1 MANNYTNMFR
11 SVNKMTDGILFW
23 IFLSLVASTAAQA
36 QIGPGGVGNP
46 DGSGGQPKNVIWLD
60 ASTLTGL
67 SDGDNVPSWI
77 DRSGNAFVFSASSP
91 GTNSDNTD
99 PNLPSF
105 VLSEPTLNNLPVVR
119 FDGGNSER
127 LVLNAFTAMPTN
139 EITTIIVTRE
149 SETGTGIESAG
160 SALVSYAVAG
170 SSNEYLILNRS
181 NGVLKTFVNG
191 NEKGSGDLT
200 GGFKIFSSR
209 WRRSSRQ
216 LVHRL
221 NGNIESTAT
230 NSSNS
235 SMTAGGTLALGG
247 EQDAVDG
254 DYAIDQDLDGDIA
267 EIILFNGYI
276 NDAQAVII
284 ENYLSA
290 KYGVAISSLDA
301 YTSVTYIYDVSG
313 IGKTGADA
321 HATAG
326 SVGLYLQAASTPSL
340 NDGDFVMMGHGN
352 GGREVSASDLSGTS
366 PTVTDRWE
374 RDWYVEKTSATT
386 VGSNIYLEFDFPEGV
401 VNGGL
406 PQDISGYKLL
416 YRSGSSGNY
425 SVAATTNVSK
435 VGGDRIR
442 FELTE
447 GQLTNG
453 YYTIGTSDNANSPIV
468 GAPAKTWYSYQ
479 DGNWDDFNT
488 WTLDGAALPSFEN
501 PTSQVP
507 APEDNVI
514 ITSGNTVSVTTDGKV
529 VRNIEITGDLD
540 VTTSVNHQLG
550 TITGNGFLL
559 MQGSS
564 AGVDNFPDGDASG
577 FADATNGG
585 TVKIYG
591 NGLTL
596 NQTRTFNNLQIALS
610 GSANEVVLLKNYTLN
625 GNFTIER
632 GTFRINDGTQT
643 TNLTATVRGNTIIDN
658 AGLIR
663 VSSSNARHQLNLYGN
678 LTNNGDIAFTN
689 RTVPNYGSESGNGI
703 VDVNFLSSTKNQ
715 NVECNG
721 PSRFYRIKIDKG
733 VNETYVLSLEAN
745 NSDNFKLLGAA
756 RDNHPQSAQLS
767 DNRNA
772 LGLVRGTV
780 RIGNNINIPVLNDR
794 NNYNVSE
801 AAQLWVDGGTASKTD
816 GEAIVL
822 YGKARVSAGTLNAL
836 VRSGFTLR
844 DNGTV
849 TVEGGELNAN
859 QIRTSVVGVS
869 SLGGYVQ
876 SGGITNVLGTSI
888 NGDYY
893 VFNLTYPGN
902 VFTMSGGELNIK
914 QANGKG
920 GVFIN
925 SAPENINVTE
935 GIVNL
940 ELGSNNDMVVTSR
953 APFYNINVRNPNGYN
968 KAVILN
974 GGTDV
979 SSTDEN
985 LAAQPLVVL
994 NNLTL
999 EENARLTT
1007 NNQNVTIGRNFT
1019 IGNGALYDF
1028 GTNTTIFNS
1037 DKNGTLFI
1045 GDITGVTN
1053 SNYTDP
1059 EGEDAYARW
1068 EQPFYN
1074 FTVNKPGA
1082 TLTLATSSTY
1092 TTTDAVFHDG
1102 SGRKNIRG
1110 WRNNLMK
1117 VANNLI
1123 LEKGTID
1130 LDLFSVRLYGDVTNR
1145 GVFGVDFD
1153 PLNAQVKLRRESTPT
1168 NRTITTAKGAEF
1180 GNLRFNSDQA
1190 TISITSDLYIKRF
1203 EYKHGRFNIG
1213 TYNLRID
1220 QLDIGLENNAQFDFD
1235 GDGDTNDGG
1244 ERSVFSPADM
1254 FVTAGN
1260 ASDGGVSMLINGDGT
1275 YRFPF
1280 GIGTGATELLAN
1292 GAKYTPATVTVAN
1305 FSDDGYLTINPVDK
1319 TLLTTDPTGGEV
1331 LSYYWRVNHSN
1342 FSTLPAV
1349 NYNFVYDQDDVDGA
1363 NATVEGSFVPG
1374 SVADA
1379 NPFTR
1384 SYEDDNVPEQ
1394 ETIDAASNTIVFNG
1408 PTDNGLAL
1416 TSANYTAG
1424 RHSRFIGAPR
1434 IFYSR
1439 MSSVDD
1445 PTKNNDGDTW
1455 NASNRDI
1462 WTFNETGPTPRIA
1475 ASDLPITSGD
1485 IVTIRNGHVIYL
1497 NSSKAEAAEL
1507 ILDAT
1512 NGSSGLVFEDASTSG
1527 NIQDISYTS
1536 EFGRVVATTTG
1547 VTTHT
1552 PFIQF
1557 YVDQVWTKAR
1567 IDNNSFV
1574 LPQSDYG
1581 DFLDFTNSDGGLA
1594 DVIFTY
1600 DESGQ
1605 NGNPAYLPD
1614 GITEFPNM
1622 RFGLEAP
1629 KGSPNANYTIVL
1641 PEADINVR
1649 GELSLEDGV
1658 VVHINSGS
1666 TGDVTADVIQFLE
1679 PSQLQFPGNSAVPRT
1694 VTVDSLLEFVT
1705 NSDNQRFDIFQPNTG
1720 TLTHTLQ
1727 INGDIAMNRGRF
1739 DLHGGDPA
1747 THTNVTLRFGGDK
1760 SNTFDRVA
1768 GPLPD
1773 LYRLEVDKAHAD
1785 SSISV
1790 NTNFNLNGSTNTS
1803 PKALGLHEGTLILND
1818 GNIDVNLSTGGGNF
1832 SIPSTATLD
1841 VRDGQVRV
1849 SGDDTGILLAGTLR
1863 ISGANAKVDMND
1875 NVGNGNNYIEYS
1887 VGNPTLEISA
1897 GILTVGAQIRRVLN
1911 DGTGAL
1917 NYVQTGGSVT
1927 IGRQAIA
1934 TPRPASENDR
1944 GMLEVING
1952 GQFVHTGGELKIV
1965 RSNNSPSV
1973 ATLFLDPGTFD
1984 VTGSEIIL
1992 GDGNSPTNDLY
2003 RINSSIPLHQLTI
2016 NNASSKNPRAELF
2029 VRPLTV
2035 NDRLTITSGATLD
2048 AGSGSLTLTL
2058 NGELVNDGLYVPNG
2072 NLTVLGSSGAQQITG
2087 STATEFY
2094 DLDKTGSGTTTLQQP
2109 ILVTRHLRM
2118 LNGTMAD
2125 NGNTIEVRGNVTHD
2139 AIHTSAGGE
2148 GIVFAGTAQQQLTR
2162 SLAGAS
2168 VFGVLS
2174 VRNANGII
2182 IPESNGFD
2190 FQVSDRLRLEQ
2201 GVFNIGSSSLTL
2213 LENAPIEAVNAFG
2226 INNMVRTNSSFADSG
2241 LKKVFLPNT
2250 STNFT
2255 FPVGED
2261 VYSPATVDFT
2271 SVGGSVGASGGS
2283 IAIVPNRRFH
2293 PVVDNGSEATLPS
2306 DPDNIL
2312 QYYWAVRTE
2321 NLSNFTGDIV
2331 FNYDQSD
2338 VALGTDT
2345 GGDPYTESEY
2355 VSARI
2360 LTLGGNTSVDKF
2372 TPTSVDEANNLITFG
2387 FSGQGNDGIYGD
2399 YFAGID
2405 LAIPDDIPVFTST
2418 GVSSAYDDPA
2428 AWTISPSST
2437 PFPAGGP
2444 RGSSIIVIQNAHT
2457 INFNRNRIN
2466 VYKTVIDLG
2475 GTITLGTTTQHD
2487 LGIVSGQGTIS
2498 TQTGTLPAGLYKDF
2512 FTCTGGELAYGGT
2525 GDYSVFKGGISSLR
2539 RVTFA
2544 GSGQR
2549 TFPNQASVNIC
2560 QDVIVDGPSVINP
2573 NGGGIS
2579 NIAVGDDLY
2588 VQTGVFQT
2596 GSSIISV
2603 GNDLLVEGTYSGQNN
2618 HQNTIGGDVRI
2629 SGGSFSVGNGGTIRI
2644 GGDLD
2649 YASGTFN
2656 SGSSSSRIVMQ
2667 GTSPQ
2672 TITGTFTGTADI
2684 NHLEIKNGTGVAMG
2698 SGSSIT
2704 IDNKLT
2710 LTNGILTPGANKLLL
2725 DADAVVGPVKGGS
2738 ATSYVNGTLCK
2749 IIVDG
2754 NEFVFPIGDGTR
2766 WGHTSVKPTTTAAH
2780 EWCAQYYDDK
2790 ATNNASINNLDPS
2803 IAATL
2808 PPHDIKTISNNEYW
2822 RITSDIPTAP
2832 GLAAKVGLRW
2842 DTKSS
2847 VSPDPNDWYTLKVME
2862 WNGSAWDSY
2871 GGTGHESNPTP
2882 AQSKGFFNA
2891 TSNVGFL
2898 EKFVTIGSA
2907 SEANQLPVE
2916 LISFTA
2922 DAQEQ
2927 TVQLVWE
2934 TATEIN
2940 NDYFE
2945 VQRSVDGINFK
2956 KIGEVAGNGNTV
2968 EVIRYEFVDQM
2979 PVSGISYYQLKQ
2991 VDFDGAHEYSDKISA
3006 EWISTG
3012 FVAGFVEV
3020 NLYPNPAPQGQ
3031 AKLKVT
3037 GLRPNSTVTF
3047 KLLDMFGKPFMQQ
3060 VLETDML
3067 SQQGFMI
3074 QPRTRLATGVYVV
3087 SVQQGSE
3094 VHQKTMIV
3102 R

>member
-1 MANNYTNMFR
+1 M
-11 SVNKMTDGILFW
+11 L
-23 IFLSLVASTAAQA
+23 
-36 QIGPGGVGNP
+36 
-46 DGSGGQPKNVIWLD
+46 WLD
-60 ASTLTGL
+60 ATTLIPEVA
-67 SDGDNVPSWI
+67 DGNDVPSWT
-77 DRSGNAFVFSASSP
+77 DRSGNAFTFSASSL
-91 GTNSDNTD
+91 GSNSDNTN
-99 PNLPSF
+99 PKLPSF
-105 VLSEPTLNNLPVVR
+105 VLAEPTLNNLPVVR

-127 LVLNAFTAMPTN
+127 LVLNAFAAMPTD
-139 EITTIIVTRE
+139 EITVIIVTRE
-149 SETGTGIESAG
+149 TGIEGAG
-160 SALVSYAVAG
+160 SAIVSYAVAG

-191 NEKGSGDLT
+191 DEEGSGDLT

-209 WRRSSRQ
+209 WRKSNRQ

-221 NGNIESTAT
+221 NGNIESSVT

-254 DYAIDQDLDGDIA
+254 DYATNQDLEGDIA

-290 KYGVAISSLDA
+290 KYGIAISSLDA
-301 YTSVTYIYDVSG
+301 YTNATYIYDVSG
-313 IGKTGADA
+313 IGKLGANV
-321 HATAG
+321 HATVG
-326 SVGLYLQAASTPSL
+326 STGLYLQAASTPSL
-340 NDGDFVMMGHGN
+340 NNGDFVMMGHGN
-352 GGREVSASDLSGTS
+352 GAREVSASDLSGTS

-374 RDWYVEKTSATT
+374 RDWYVEKTSLTT

-453 YYTIGTSDNANSPIV
+453 YYTIGTSDNANSPII

-507 APEDNVI
+507 ASEDNVI

-529 VRNIEITGDLD
+529 IRNIEITGDLD

-591 NGLTL
+591 NGLAL

-610 GSANEVVLLKNYTLN
+610 GSANEVVLLKNYILN

-643 TNLTATVRGNTIIDN
+643 TNLTATVRGNTTIDN
-658 AGLIR
+658 AGLIQ
-663 VSSSNARHQLNLYGN
+663 VSSSNARHQLNLYGD
-678 LTNNGDIAFTN
+678 LINNGDIAFTN

-703 VDVNFLSSTKNQ
+703 VDVNFLSSTENQ

-733 VNETYVLSLEAN
+733 IDETYVLSLEAN
-745 NSDNFKLLGAA
+745 NSNNFKLLGAA

-801 AAQLWVDGGTASKTD
+801 AAQLWVDGGTVSKTD

-849 TVEGGELNAN
+849 TVDGGELNAN

-940 ELGSNNDMVVTSR
+940 ELGSNNDMIVTSR
-953 APFYNINVRNPNGYN
+953 APFYNVNVRNPNGYN
-968 KAVILN
+968 KAVVLN

-979 SSTDEN
+979 SSTDES

-1019 IGNGALYDF
+1019 ISNDALYDF

-1037 DKNGTLFI
+1037 NKNATLFI

-1053 SNYTDP
+1053 GNYIDP

-1117 VANNLI
+1117 VANNFI

-1190 TISITSDLYIKRF
+1190 TVSITSDLYIKRF
-1203 EYKHGRFNIG
+1203 EYKHGRFNIR

-1220 QLDIGLENNAQFDFD
+1220 QLDIGLENNAQFDFN

-1292 GAKYTPATVTVAN
+1292 GAKYTPATVTVSN
-1305 FSDDGYLTINPVDK
+1305 FSDDGYITINPVDEI
-1319 TLLTTDPTGGEV
+1319 LGTTNINGDDL
-1331 LSYYWRVNHSN
+1331 LSYYWRIRHSDFASLPTVVHQFAYNEEDLDASVNEAS
-1342 FSTLPAV
+1342 FVAGSVLSTLP
-1349 NYNFVYDQDDVDGA
+1349 YTRSGEDFEDSDGDGA
-1363 NATVEGSFVPG
+1363 LGSGEGTAEVSSVNETSNLITFDG
-1374 SVADA
+1374 SADSG
-1379 NPFTR
+1379 FTL
-1384 SYEDDNVPEQ
+1384 Q
-1394 ETIDAASNTIVFNG
+1394 E
-1408 PTDNGLAL
+1408 
-1416 TSANYTAG
+1416 ANYTAG
-1424 RHSRFIGAPR
+1424 QETRFLGAVRVYYTRRDGNWNSTNTWSTVGHYSSTNNGTYPQDGDIAFIGFDPNSNTGGASHWIQLNVDVDVAEIVFAKSVKNSGGTEIPRDQQWLPQLIVRDERGAINLGKISGEGTFNVEIGCATCSADPNVTIPRAATITADFGDFANERLSRFDYDLENNAAFRLPLSFPEVYPNMHIKGQNSNNNRVLIIQEDIQVKRDLIVREDAVLR
-1434 IFYSR
+1434 L
-1439 MSSVDD
+1439 
-1445 PTKNNDGDTW
+1445 NDGTNGDITVERNINFTINNGDDVIEFPTTGANRVLRVGGNIVMDDGTDRIRVRNDTPSGLEHCLQVGG
-1455 NASNRDI
+1455 NIQQGGNNIIDLY
-1462 WTFNETGPTPRIA
+1462 NGNA
-1475 ASDLPITSGD
+1475 ASDNRAVLELTGTGAGSYTRTTGSPAD
-1485 IVTIRNGHVIYL
+1485 LYRVVL
-1497 NSSKAEAAEL
+1497 NKGTGQDSTFTFADDFTL
-1507 ILDAT
+1507 GGAT
-1512 NGSSGLVFEDASTSG
+1512 NG
-1527 NIQDISYTS
+1527 
-1536 EFGRVVATTTG
+1536 
-1547 VTTHT
+1547 
-1552 PFIQF
+1552 P
-1557 YVDQVWTKAR
+1557 TKA
-1567 IDNNSFV
+1567 
-1574 LPQSDYG
+1574 
-1581 DFLDFTNSDGGLA
+1581 
-1594 DVIFTY
+1594 
-1600 DESGQ
+1600 
-1605 NGNPAYLPD
+1605 
-1614 GITEFPNM
+1614 
-1622 RFGLEAP
+1622 LEL
-1629 KGSPNANYTIVL
+1629 KN
-1641 PEADINVR
+1641 
-1649 GELSLEDGV
+1649 
-1658 VVHINSGS
+1658 
-1666 TGDVTADVIQFLE
+1666 
-1679 PSQLQFPGNSAVPRT
+1679 
-1694 VTVDSLLEFVT
+1694 
-1705 NSDNQRFDIFQPNTG
+1705 
-1720 TLTHTLQ
+1720 
-1727 INGDIAMNRGRF
+1727 
-1739 DLHGGDPA
+1739 
-1747 THTNVTLRFGGDK
+1747 
-1760 SNTFDRVA
+1760 
-1768 GPLPD
+1768 
-1773 LYRLEVDKAHAD
+1773 
-1785 SSISV
+1785 
-1790 NTNFNLNGSTNTS
+1790 
-1803 PKALGLHEGTLILND
+1803 GTLILD
-1818 GNIDVNLSTGGGNF
+1818 DADIDIDLTTGGDNF
-1832 SIPSTATLD
+1832 LIPSSAALE
-1841 VRDGQVRV
+1841 VRNGTVNV
-1849 SGDDTGILLAGTLR
+1849 GGDNTGILLAGTLR

-1897 GILTVGAQIRRVLN
+1897 GTLTVGAQIRRVLN

-1952 GQFVHTGGELKIV
+1952 GQFVHTSGELKIV

-1992 GDGNSPTNDLY
+1992 GDGNSPANDLY

-2048 AGSGSLTLTL
+2048 AGVGSLTLTL
-2058 NGELVNDGLYVPNG
+2058 NDDLVNDGLYVPNG

-2118 LNGTMAD
+2118 LDGTMAD
-2125 NGNTIEVRGNVTHD
+2125 NGNTVEVRGNVTHD

-2168 VFGVLS
+2168 TFGIIS
-2174 VRNANGII
+2174 VRNANGVI

-2190 FQVSDRLRLEQ
+2190 FQVNDQLRLEQ

-2213 LENAPIEAVNAFG
+2213 LENAHIEAVNAFG

-2293 PVVDNGSEATLPS
+2293 PVVDDGSEATLPN
-2306 DPDNIL
+2306 DLDNVL
-2312 QYYWAVRTE
+2312 QYYWAIRTE
-2321 NLSNFTGDIV
+2321 NLSNFTGNIV

-2345 GGDPYTESEY
+2345 GGDPYTEDEY
-2355 VSARI
+2355 LSARI

-2372 TPTSVDEANNLITFG
+2372 TPTLVDETNNLITFE
-2387 FSGQGNDGIYGD
+2387 FSGQGNNGIYGD

-2418 GVSSAYDDPA
+2418 GNSTAYNDPA
-2428 AWTISPSST
+2428 AWTIDPPST

-2466 VYKTVIDLG
+2466 VYKTEIELG
-2475 GTITLGTTTQHD
+2475 GTVTLGTTTQHD

-2512 FTCTGGELAYGGT
+2512 FTCTGGELAYEGT
-2525 GDYSVFKGGISSLR
+2525 GNYSVFKGGISSLR

-2549 TFPNQASVNIC
+2549 TFPNQASINIC

-2573 NGGGIS
+2573 SGGGIS

-2618 HQNTIGGDVRI
+2618 HQNTVGGDVRI

-2644 GGDLD
+2644 GGDFD
-2649 YASGTFN
+2649 YSSGTFN
-2656 SGSSSSRIVMQ
+2656 SGSSSSCIVMQ
-2667 GTSPQ
+2667 GISPQ

-2684 NHLEIKNGTGVAMG
+2684 NHLEIKNGTGVTMG

-2710 LTNGILTPGANKLLL
+2710 LTNGILTPGGNKLLL
-2725 DADAVVGPVKGGS
+2725 DADAVVGSNKEGS

-2790 ATNNASINNLDPS
+2790 ATNHASISNLDPS

-2832 GLAAKVGLRW
+2832 GLSAKVGLRW

-2862 WNGSAWDSY
+2862 WNGSAWDSH
-2871 GGTGHESNPTP
+2871 GGTGHESNPSPT
-2882 AQSKGFFNA
+2882 QSKGSFTA
-2891 TSNVGFL
+2891 TSNIDFL
-2898 EKFVTIGSA
+2898 EKYVTIGSA

-2922 DAQEQ
+2922 NAQEQ

-2934 TATEIN
+2934 TASEIN

-2945 VQRSVDGINFK
+2945 VRRSVDGINFN

-2968 EVIRYEFVDQM
+2968 DVIRYEFVDQM

-2991 VDFDGAHEYSDKISA
+2991 VDFDGAFEHSDKISV
-3006 EWISTG
+3006 EWINAG

-3037 GLRPNSTVTF
+3037 GLRPHSTVTF
-3047 KLLDMFGKPFMQQ
+3047 KLLDMFGKPYMQQ

-3094 VHQKTMIV
+3094 VHQKTLIV